1 MLNRSGNTTDNLCF
15 RYRFR
20 DVFSRFRCCVYNGT
34 GPLLRKHNGNMELHV
49 SATFPFTDSCN
60 FVLWRVCGYIML
72 FSLRYFCASFLSL
85 SLFFDVWDIASKGW
99 FVCDPKIN
107 AFLLLS
113 TLQVHCG
120 KKDLFVYHWSVCSIL
135 LRWESTDNFLTIGR
149 GTSFFLSILVLE
161 NVK

>member
-60 FVLWRVCGYIML
+60 FCPVKGVRIYYVVLL
-72 FSLRYFCASFLSL
+72 ALLLRASFLSL
-85 SLFFDVWDIASKGW
+85 SLFFDVWDIASKG
-99 FVCDPKIN
+99 
-107 AFLLLS
+107 
-113 TLQVHCG
+113 
-120 KKDLFVYHWSVCSIL
+120 
-135 LRWESTDNFLTIGR
+135 
-149 GTSFFLSILVLE
+149 
-161 NVK
+161 